1 MTLYVFMLFE
11 PSSGFFVLDFPRELS
26 RTLSLLGEPKFD
38 FFIEPLLLMPELD
51 TFKLTE
57 EVLIP

>member
-1 MTLYVFMLFE
+1 MLFE